1 MAELNQYS
9 EKPVNFV
16 TFDIEE
22 WYSANYSTVDVSKIS
37 DKSGHLEKNVDRLLE
52 ICENHGVK
60 ATHFVVGDIAK
71 NKPHIV
77 KKIHRAGH
85 EVASHS
91 FAHEL
96 IYNMTPDQFQEDLRM
111 SCDLLEQITGEKVIG
126 FRAPSWSV
134 NTEILPWFY
143 KILQEQG
150 IGYSSSVFPGQ
161 TFLYGIPGFHEK
173 IHQPVI
179 DGKKQPV
186 WEIPQSLFSIAGK
199 KFGFSGGFYLRA
211 LPAWFIIRQMKTK
224 NNQGKSVFLY
234 LHPRE
239 IDINSPRLELKPLEQ
254 LIHYYGVSGCE
265 KKFNKV
271 ISVFGGTFVKMGDF
285 IQKIKLSINEKN

>member
-1 MAELNQYS
+1 MKQKIA
-9 EKPVNFV
+9 NFV

-22 WYSANYSTVDVSKIS
+22 WYSANYSTVDFTKIS

-52 ICENHGVK
+52 ICENHGIK
-60 ATHFVVGDIAK
+60 ATHFVVGDIAR

-77 KKIHRAGH
+77 KKIHDAGH

-91 FAHEL
+91 YAHEL
-96 IYNMTPDQFQEDLRM
+96 IYNMTPVQFQEDLRI
-111 SCDLLEQITGEKVIG
+111 SCDLLEQITGEKVTG

-134 NTEILPWFY
+134 NTEILAWFY
-143 KILQEQG
+143 TALHEQG
-150 IGYSSSVFPGQ
+150 IRYSSSVFPGH
-161 TFLYGIPGFHEK
+161 TFLYGIPGFPEK
-173 IHQPVI
+173 VHQPVI
-179 DGKKQPV
+179 NGKKQPV
-186 WEIPQSLFSIAGK
+186 WEIPQTLFSFAGK

-211 LPAWFIIRQMKTK
+211 LPAWFVIRQIKAK

-239 IDINSPRLELKPLEQ
+239 IDKNSPRLELKPVER
-254 LIHYYGVSGCE
+254 LIHYYGVGGCE

-271 ISVFGGTFVKMGDF
+271 ISAFSGTFVKMGEF
-285 IQKIKLSINEKN
+285 INDLKKSNQE